1 MLTTGHTSVIISV
14 LARAHAQTSE
24 CTTWKTRWLHC
35 DINRWLNLS
44 LKSSK
49 VELRCLRKGSV
60 SYGLGAD
67 FSLPHCLVGDR
78 VSESN
83 LEPSPAGISDLRAEI
98 SWCIVMVRRS
108 GKASRRYRCQLY
120 FSLVFSSFSLFFFFC
135 LIHAMWKTQWLHF
148 YNRMITW
155 ILRLASHPKGS
166 IFLLQI
172 RFVLFIRLIN
182 AAVENVEKLRSVQ
195 KTFDPGMEVPASK

>member
-1 MLTTGHTSVIISV
+1 M
-14 LARAHAQTSE
+14 
-24 CTTWKTRWLHC
+24 
-35 DINRWLNLS
+35 
-44 LKSSK
+44 
-49 VELRCLRKGSV
+49 ELRCLRKGSV

-120 FSLVFSSFSLFFFFC
+120 FVSRFQLFCSLFLFPV
-135 LIHAMWKTQWLHF
+135 Q
-148 YNRMITW
+148 
-155 ILRLASHPKGS
+155 RLQISSTNTAQRFIASHH
-166 IFLLQI
+166 FLN
-172 RFVLFIRLIN
+172 LFKFSHTVIIN
-182 AAVENVEKLRSVQ
+182 INISR
-195 KTFDPGMEVPASK
+195 

>member
-1 MLTTGHTSVIISV
+1 MAMLLLNASESTLTREVNTLAAWIGTQG

-120 FSLVFSSFSLFFFFC
+120 FFSRQFQLFCSLFFF
-135 LIHAMWKTQWLHF
+135 
-148 YNRMITW
+148 
-155 ILRLASHPKGS
+155 
-166 IFLLQI
+166 
-172 RFVLFIRLIN
+172 VLNMPCGRHSDCI
-182 AAVENVEKLRSVQ
+182 
-195 KTFDPGMEVPASK
+195 